1 MPRCTIVQRFRS
13 FVRFCPILS
22 SNCLSSIV
30 SHARSFVSFT
40 SLQAITKSV
49 LDRFM
54 TRHGGPYAFAL
65 WSTDSCGQ
73 MFVMRITTLR
83 AIAFLLI
90 RIDYTRER
98 EREKTGLNS
107 KYQSSLLSDF
117 SSLNYGLSL
126 SRLARKCKRPVF
138 NAIHAIHSIP
148 Q

>member
-1 MPRCTIVQRFRS
+1 MPRRAVVQRFRS

-30 SHARSFVSFT
+30 SHARSFVNFT
-40 SLQAITKSV
+40 TLQAITKSV
-49 LDRFM
+49 WDRFM

-73 MFVMRITTLR
+73 MFVMRTTTLR
-83 AIAFLLI
+83 AIGFLLI
-90 RIDYTRER
+90 RIDYT
-98 EREKTGLNS
+98 REKTGLNS

-126 SRLARKCKRPVF
+126 SRLARKCKRPVL
-138 NAIHAIHSIP
+138 NAIHAIHRIP

>member
-1 MPRCTIVQRFRS
+1 MQRFRS

-73 MFVMRITTLR
+73 MFVMRTTTLR

-98 EREKTGLNS
+98 ERENWFEFEIPIFPLIRFFIIKLW
-107 KYQSSLLSDF
+107 
-117 SSLNYGLSL
+117 LNYGLSL